1 MNKQYSENENR
12 IKHGK
17 SALGQLSRDLII
29 RYMVAQLVFLLILV
43 FTFLTAYELY
53 RALEIFNSPIYFRLF
68 YWLPGNVYIVLSV
81 IIFIGWNLIT
91 YRFFIISIRYLDE
104 TISAAEQLVTP
115 NDKPIRLIP
124 AMKYVEDK
132 MNLVRQQALHNALV
146 AREAEQR
153 KNDLIVY
160 LAHDLK
166 TPLTSVI
173 GYLSLLR
180 DEPQIS
186 VEQRAR
192 YIGIALEKAERLEDL
207 TNEFFDIT
215 RFSLAQL
222 KLERYPTDLTR
233 MLEQVTSEFTPIFK
247 EKDLQCRLELPLKLE
262 YNGDPDKLARVF
274 DNLLRNAYHY
284 SFPNSEVVVT
294 GNYEEE
300 AVVLT
305 FANKGNTIP
314 PEQLNRLFEQF
325 IRLDNSRA
333 TNTGGAG
340 LGLAISKQII
350 ELHGGTIEAASTE
363 NDITFTIRLPQ

>member
-1 MNKQYSENENR
+1 MSKQYSENEKR
-12 IKHGK
+12 IKNGK
-17 SALGQLSRDLII
+17 SALVQLSRDLIL
-29 RYMVAQLVFLLILV
+29 RYMLAQLVFLLALALV
-43 FTFLTAYELY
+43 FIIAYELY
-53 RALEIFNSPIYFRLF
+53 RASGVYNNNTFWRLF
-68 YWLPGNVYIVLSV
+68 YWLPGNLYIVLGGIV
-81 IIFIGWNLIT
+81 FIGWGLIT
-91 YRFFIISIRYLDE
+91 YRFFQIPIRYLDE
-104 TISAAEQLVTP
+104 IIRAAEQLVTP
-115 NDKPIRLIP
+115 DVTPIRLIP

-132 MNLVRQQALHNALV
+132 MNLVRQQALHNALA

-186 VEQRAR
+186 TEQRAR
-192 YIGIALEKAERLEDL
+192 YIGIALEKAERLEEL

-233 MLEQVTSEFTPIFK
+233 MLEQVTSEFSPIFK
-247 EKDLQCRLELPLKLE
+247 EKELQCRLELPLKLE

-284 SFPNSEVVVT
+284 SFPNSEIVVT
-294 GNYEEE
+294 GNYEGE
-300 AVVLT
+300 AIVLT
-305 FANKGNTIP
+305 FANKGETIP
-314 PEQLNRLFEQF
+314 PEQISRLFEQF

-350 ELHGGTIEAASTE
+350 ELHGQQRKT
-363 NDITFTIRLPQ
+363 